1 MRICITV
8 TGCAVHGRAFEDTI
22 DMAVLASHSRML
34 TVKVEGEQGVV
45 NRCKFPAFG
54 RVTGRAIVSELT
66 VVMVILYMAGD
77 TFLGGRF

>member
-8 TGCAVHGRAFEDTI
+8 TGGTVHGRAFEDTV
-22 DMAVLASHSRML
+22 DMAAFASHGRML

-54 RVTGRAIVSELT
+54 RVTCRTVVSELT
-66 VVMVILYMAGD
+66 VVMVILYVTGD

>member
-1 MRICITV
+1 MRIRITV
-8 TGCAVHGRAFEDTI
+8 TGRTVHGRAFEDTV
-22 DMAVLASHSRML
+22 DMAVLASHGRML

-54 RVTGRAIVSELT
+54 RVTGRAVVSELT
-66 VVMVILYMAGD
+66 VVMVILYMTGD